1 MRFHVF
7 YFTLH
12 PSASY
17 AITQKC
23 EMGNARRHWYISN
36 LPCGECA
43 RDWVLD
49 SLRRSWFGQS
59 WTLLWFMTFPIRADN
74 EAREG
79 LGTRLGLQHYVHKS
93 QISSVRRSSLILH
106 FFSCNRT
113 DHQSDSFLPE
123 RRLEGLYSKWNI
135 VEKDK
140 FTWIYSNVPTS
151 PRTGPGKQLIKAVKH
166 LVFVPISL

>member
-7 YFTLH
+7 YFTPH

-36 LPCGECA
+36 LPRGECA

-49 SLRRSWFGQS
+49 SLRRSWLGQS

-93 QISSVRRSSLILH
+93 QISSVCRSSLILYS
-106 FFSCNRT
+106 FSCNRT
-113 DHQSDSFLPE
+113 DHQSDSFLPNVDWKVFTQNE
-123 RRLEGLYSKWNI
+123 ISSKTTNLRECTATCPHHRGD
-135 VEKDK
+135 VLV
-140 FTWIYSNVPTS
+140 SNW
-151 PRTGPGKQLIKAVKH
+151 
-166 LVFVPISL
+166 